1 MIVLMIMKTNF
12 HFIEMQWIG
21 RDGRI
26 ALLDIDNKD
35 DDDENENGKGWVGR
49 VGFHQTLKF
58 EFSLV

>member
-1 MIVLMIMKTNF
+1 MILVIALMIMKTNF

-35 DDDENENGKGWVGR
+35 DDDENENG
-49 VGFHQTLKF
+49 
-58 EFSLV
+58 